1 MQADWY
7 KTFFQGVALDL
18 WRNAVSEEQTEAEV
32 DFLIAALGADPGA
45 RLLDVPC
52 GNGRHARGLAK
63 RGYKLTG
70 VDLSEE
76 FIEEARQRSR
86 KASLDVEW
94 CLDDMRN
101 LPDEPMFDGAYCMG
115 NCFGYTE
122 HAGTQEF
129 VAAVARALKPGARFV
144 IETGMAAES
153 VLPAL
158 AETEWLRMGDI
169 LLLIQNDYCVSA
181 SRLDTEYTFI
191 RDGKS
196 ETRVSSHYV
205 YTLAE
210 LERLMVGAGLSVQAR
225 LASTRQAPFELGDER
240 LLLVSQKDGPG

>member
-7 KTFFQGVALDL
+7 KTFFHGVALDL
-18 WRNAVSEEQTEAEV
+18 WRNAVTEEQTGAEV
-32 DFLIAALGADPGA
+32 DFLISELEAAPGA

-52 GNGRHARGLAK
+52 GNGRHALELAARGFE
-63 RGYKLTG
+63 LTG

-76 FIEEARQRSR
+76 FIEEARQRSG

-101 LPDEPMFDGAYCMG
+101 LPAEPVFDGAYCMG

-122 HAGTQEF
+122 YAGTQEF

-144 IETGMAAES
+144 IDTGMAAES

-158 AETEWLRMGDI
+158 AETEWMRFGDI
-169 LLLIQNDYCVSA
+169 LLLIHNDYCVSE

-191 RDGKS
+191 RDGKT
-196 ETRVSSHYV
+196 ETRTSSHFV

-210 LERLMVGAGLSVQAR
+210 LGRLMVGAGLVVR
-225 LASTRQAPFELGDER
+225 ECHASTGRKPFDLGDER
-240 LLLVSQKDGPG
+240 LLLVSQKD